1 MEHNGAQ
8 GAASRQWTVAAGLEN
23 TASQARTP
31 NRAKR
36 GARAGTE
43 SGRAKVSPMRTA
55 PGRAGRTCCR
65 GSAPADPPRR
75 SAARAGL
82 EGEGGRAQQ
91 ETPRARSDA
100 ARAETT
106 ATCFDSGG
114 GAAAATAGVR
124 GGGGSGES
132 APRESRS
139 RTTKFIYVSA
149 AVQRKERQE
158 VDGRNK
164 EDEWHD

>member
-1 MEHNGAQ
+1 M
-8 GAASRQWTVAAGLEN
+8 
-23 TASQARTP
+23 
-31 NRAKR
+31 
-36 GARAGTE
+36 
-43 SGRAKVSPMRTA
+43 SPMRTA

-124 GGGGSGES
+124 GGGVQ
-132 APRESRS
+132 ARALHESRARGRQS
-139 RTTKFIYVSA
+139 LSTSLLQYR
-149 AVQRKERQE
+149 ERRDKKWMDVIKKMNGMIDIGGIRHGVGGGGGGGQLPKSPVAMDTPPGSE
-158 VDGRNK
+158 A
-164 EDEWHD
+164 

>member
-65 GSAPADPPRR
+65 GSAPVDPPRR

-114 GAAAATAGVR
+114 GAAAAAAGVR
-124 GGGGSGES
+124 GGGFRRERSTRVALADDKVYLRLCCSTEKGETRSGW
-132 APRESRS
+132 
-139 RTTKFIYVSA
+139 T
-149 AVQRKERQE
+149 
-158 VDGRNK
+158 
-164 EDEWHD
+164 